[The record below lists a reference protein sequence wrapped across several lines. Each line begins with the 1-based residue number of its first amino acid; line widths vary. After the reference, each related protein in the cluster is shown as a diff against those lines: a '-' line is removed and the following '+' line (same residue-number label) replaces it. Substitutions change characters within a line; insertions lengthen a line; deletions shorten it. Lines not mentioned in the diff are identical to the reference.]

1 MPRRTMVA
9 VGVMMALLLGTGVVL
24 ASHQF
29 SDVPTNH
36 TFHNDI
42 DWLFDNDITAGCSA
56 TRFCPE
62 DDVTRGQMAAFLHRF
77 ADEFGGARGPA
88 GPPGEQGPPGPA
100 ASTEY
105 GVASIEVTKGD
116 GLPLPHAAYSIALG
130 SPVADTTGG
139 VFRMTCDAD
148 EAPCT
153 IAVKAAALS
162 DTDIGGTVGFLPRVL
177 VMRGGDIVTEAPDET
192 CEYADGAGGPAGLV
206 NLTKQALA
214 AVPDYE
220 DIMIDIGGSADCTL
234 GAPGPGGVVASIS
247 VPEGFYNVHASF
259 AFFTPGD

>member
-1 MPRRTMVA
+1 MPKRRIAA
-9 VGVMMALLLGTGVVL
+9 VGVVMALVLGTGVVL

-29 SDVPTNH
+29 TDVPNSNE
-36 TFHNDI
+36 FHGDI
-42 DWLFDNDITAGCSA
+42 DWLTDNGITAGCGG
-56 TRFCPE
+56 TKFCPE
-62 DDVTRGQMAAFLHRF
+62 KNVTREQMAAFLHRF
-77 ADEFGGARGPA
+77 ANEFAQPPA
-88 GPPGEQGPPGPA
+88 PA

-105 GVASIEVTKGD
+105 GVASIVVTKGE
-116 GLPLPHAAYSIALG
+116 GLPIPHAAYSIPLG

-162 DTDIGGTVGFLPRVL
+162 DTDIGGTVRFLPRVL
-177 VMRGGDIVTEAPDET
+177 VMKGGTPSTDIAPDEV

-206 NLTKQALA
+206 DLTKQALA
-214 AVPDYE
+214 AIPDFE
-220 DIMIDIGGSADCTL
+220 DVLIDIGGSADC
-234 GAPGPGGVVASIS
+234 GVAGPGGAVESIQ

-259 AFFTPGD
+259 AFFNT